1 MLSKLNSDK
10 HIEAELN
17 MDESGYAAS
26 KTQFVVETQPA
37 LFSDHEII
45 LLEKENLYKDY
56 LK

>member
-1 MLSKLNSDK
+1 MSKLNSDK

-17 MDESGYAAS
+17 MDELGYAAT
-26 KTQFVVETQPA
+26 KTQFVVETQPT
-37 LFSDHEII
+37 LFSGHEII